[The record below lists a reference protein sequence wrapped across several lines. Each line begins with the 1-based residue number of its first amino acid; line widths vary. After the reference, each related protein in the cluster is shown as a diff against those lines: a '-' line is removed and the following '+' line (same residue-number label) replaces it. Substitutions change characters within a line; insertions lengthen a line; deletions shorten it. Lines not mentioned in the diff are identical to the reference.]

1 MCLPALPY
9 TRCSPKMRGK
19 RWGSA
24 LPLGFWTLRL
34 HTEEVLGMPA
44 AGEAE
49 ACAVTAIL
57 MEPPRVDDGDLLVA
71 HLAVHGSSPPEMNAS
86 RSVDVGVG
94 SLGGTSTSTGDTAL
108 AAGLG
113 THEVSRPV
121 RSRKQPHG
129 LFIGT
134 TRRSRPQLEAEDAT
148 ISEPGGL
155 RLRFGFGHSWGCRR
169 SGR

>member
-1 MCLPALPY
+1 
-9 TRCSPKMRGK
+9 
-19 RWGSA
+19 
-24 LPLGFWTLRL
+24 
-34 HTEEVLGMPA
+34 MPA